1 MTRKTRQLLLGFT
14 ALLSALLLALVLT
27 EDGIA
32 REEQRPE
39 DVEGLARWLARH
51 PADWLAA
58 SALTDRSLDADV
70 PRRVELW
77 HKAHRL
83 AQTLAPHRT
92 QPAAGFVRAGL
103 FHWYEL
109 GEADRKAVLAAAVPL
124 LREERTFVLMH
135 RNLWQLTRDLGYL
148 RRVAPPTIAA
158 QSLLRDLAA
167 THGRFADYRELREA
181 VRAVRLAE
189 FQRRRADGPTGE
201 LLGLLPASFTMADM
215 PLVRAVLEELDRRPY
230 EPAQMHGPLEALTR
244 FAVTH
249 KVEPLKGLAPL
260 VEHDA
265 LLRPETRILL
275 ARALGDEATALRVQ
289 AIAAVRAQPP
299 NDAAWTGLC
308 EGGDLCSAAVTT
320 RPLQQVRVS
329 VAQSD
334 EIPPYVE
341 VYVNDAL
348 VAEGEVRGERTFALP
363 SGTSRTEVRLVNRHT
378 KNGIQRRVRMT

>member
-1 MTRKTRQLLLGFT
+1 MTRRTRQLLLGFT

-27 EDGIA
+27 EEGIA
-32 REEQRPE
+32 REQRRPE
-39 DVEGLARWLARH
+39 DVEGLAKWLAEH

-58 SALTDRSLDADV
+58 SAITDRSLDAEV
-70 PRRVELW
+70 PHRVELW

-83 AQTLAPHRT
+83 ASTLAPHRT

-109 GEADRKAVLAAAVPL
+109 GEADRKAVLDAAVPL
-124 LREERTFVLMH
+124 LREEKTFVLMH
-135 RNLWQLTRDLGYL
+135 RNLWQLTRDLAYL

-167 THGRFADYRELREA
+167 THGRFADYRELRES

-189 FQRRRADGPTGE
+189 LQRRRADMPTGD
-201 LLGLLPASFTMADM
+201 LLGLLPESFTMADL
-215 PLVRAVLEELDRRPY
+215 PLVRAVLEELDRRPF
-230 EPAQMHGPLEALTR
+230 EPAQMRGPLEALTR
-244 FAVTH
+244 FAIAH
-249 KVEPLKGLAPL
+249 QVEPLKGLAPL
-260 VEHDA
+260 VEQDEP
-265 LLRPETRILL
+265 LRPETRLLL
-275 ARALGDEATALRVQ
+275 ARALGDAAAALRVQ
-289 AIAAVRAQPP
+289 AIAGARAKPA

-320 RPLQQVRVS
+320 QPLQQVRVA

-341 VYVNDAL
+341 VYVNDTL

-363 SGTSRTEVRLVNRHT
+363 AGGSRTEVRLVNRHT
-378 KNGIQRRVRMT
+378 KNGIQRRVRLG

>member
-1 MTRKTRQLLLGFT
+1 MTRTTRQLLLGFI
-14 ALLSALLLALVLT
+14 ALLSALLLTLVLT

-32 REEQRPE
+32 SEEQRPG
-39 DVEGLARWLARH
+39 DVEGLASWLARH

-58 SALTDRSLDADV
+58 SAITDRSLDADV

-83 AQTLAPHRT
+83 ASTLAPHRT

-109 GEADRKAVLAAAVPL
+109 GEADRKAVLDAAVPL
-124 LREERTFVLMH
+124 LREEKTFVLMH
-135 RNLWQLTRDLGYL
+135 RHLWQLTRDLAYL
-148 RRVAPPTIAA
+148 RRVAPSTIAA

-189 FQRRRADGPTGE
+189 FQRRRADTPTGE
-201 LLGLLPASFTMADM
+201 LLGLLPESFTVADL
-215 PLVRAVLEELDRRPY
+215 PLVRAVLEELDRRPF
-230 EPAQMHGPLEALTR
+230 EPAQMRGPLEALTR
-244 FAVTH
+244 FAIAH

-260 VEHDA
+260 VEQDTP
-265 LLRPETRILL
+265 LRPETRLLL
-275 ARALGDEATALRVQ
+275 ARALGDEAAALRVQ
-289 AIAAVRAQPP
+289 AIAGAREKPAG
-299 NDAAWTGLC
+299 DALWTGLC
-308 EGGDLCSAAVTT
+308 EGGDLCSIAVTT
-320 RPLQQVRVS
+320 RPLQQVRVA

-341 VYVNDAL
+341 VYVNDTL

-363 SGTSRTEVRLVNRHT
+363 SGASRTEVRLVNRHT
-378 KNGIQRRVRMT
+378 RNGIQRRVRLG